1 METTITVQCPWCFE
15 RVEIWIDPGTSGQL
29 VRDCEV
35 CCRPWDV
42 LVARDEEGRLQVTVS
57 RSN

>member
-1 METTITVQCPWCFE
+1 MQTTAQVQCPWCFE
-15 RVEIWIDPGTSGQL
+15 VVEIWIDPETEGHL

-42 LVARDEEGRLQVTVS
+42 YVSRGASGRLQVTLR

>member
-15 RVEIWIDPGTSGQL
+15 RVEIWIDPGTRGRL

-42 LVARDEEGRLQVTVS
+42 FVARDEEGRLQVTVG

>member
-1 METTITVQCPWCFE
+1 MSDTVTIQCPWCFQW
-15 RVEIWIDPGTSGQL
+15 VEIFIDPQTRGRL

-35 CCRPWDV
+35 CCRPWELTV
-42 LVARDEEGRLQVTVS
+42 TRDDTGQPRVVVQ